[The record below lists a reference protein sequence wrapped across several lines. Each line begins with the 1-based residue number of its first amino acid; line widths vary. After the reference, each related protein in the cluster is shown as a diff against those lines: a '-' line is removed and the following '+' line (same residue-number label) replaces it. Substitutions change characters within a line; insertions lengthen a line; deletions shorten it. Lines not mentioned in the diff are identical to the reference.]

1 MFTFFKVFNK
11 DLRAPP
17 PATQQFVRMS
27 YEAATNEESSGE
39 KLQTCINV

>member
-1 MFTFFKVFNK
+1 MFNE
-11 DLRAPP
+11 DLGL
-17 PATQQFVRMS
+17 PAAAQRFVTMS